1 MNVRALTFFSLTES
15 NEAIASVMQR
25 MNACPMRHLG
35 VSRRELFEPG
45 VSYALWPPAVRLT
58 WRALVEQAHFV
69 RT

>member
-1 MNVRALTFFSLTES
+1 MNLRALTFFSLTES
-15 NEAIASVMQR
+15 NEAIVSVMQR

-58 WRALVEQAHFV
+58 
-69 RT
+69 